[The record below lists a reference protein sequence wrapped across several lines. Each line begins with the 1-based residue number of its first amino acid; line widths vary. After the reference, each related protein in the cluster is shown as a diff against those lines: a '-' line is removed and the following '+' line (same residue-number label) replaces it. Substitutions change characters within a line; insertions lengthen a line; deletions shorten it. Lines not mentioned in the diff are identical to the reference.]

1 MIHYDPWWNL
11 AVEQQATDR
20 AHRIGQ
26 TRAVTV
32 YKLIAK
38 DTVEERIVA
47 LQDTKRDLA
56 EGILSGEGVSLK
68 DLSKEDLM
76 ELIGS

>member
-1 MIHYDPWWNL
+1 M
-11 AVEQQATDR
+11 
-20 AHRIGQ
+20 
-26 TRAVTV
+26 TV